1 MILYQLRCSDE
12 HSFEA
17 WFRDAASYDEQA
29 ATGHVECPYCGSTQI
44 AKAPEMMQPTES
56 GEAVTLDDA
65 ALDNA
70 RARDVA
76 RKILDAVNEG
86 REEEGA
92 DYVRLADSDRRDS

>member
-17 WFRDAASYDEQA
+17 WFRDAGAYDEQV

-44 AKAPEMMQPTES
+44 AKAPQMMEPISDE
-56 GEAVTLDDA
+56 A
-65 ALDNA
+65 ALDNAARDNA

-86 REEEGA
+86 REDEGA
-92 DYVRLADSDRRDS
+92 EFVRLADSDRRDS